1 VKIAVDA
8 MGGDDAPRSIIDGVA
23 LFVKEHHSGSIVLV
37 GVKDAVDA
45 ELKRVGLLH
54 SPRISVVHAPEIIT
68 MDETPVKALRSKK
81 NSSLSVMLDLLKEG
95 KVSSA
100 LSAGNTGAVVAASTL
115 KLRTLNGIDRP
126 GIATVMPTPYGRN
139 LLMDVGSVTDCK
151 AKNFVQFA
159 VMGSCFA
166 RLIMGV
172 ETPTVGLL
180 NVGEE
185 DTKGNEITKE
195 AFLDLKKTKLH
206 FHGNVEG
213 RDIFKNTVN
222 VIVTDGFTGNIVLK
236 ACESLAKGIFSVIKR
251 EIQSSLLAGKIGAL
265 LLKKTFANVKK
276 QFNHEE
282 YGGALLLGV
291 NGVVIIAHGSSSPLS
306 IKNAIGLGLK
316 MVEKDVN
323 AQISKQMETLY
334 A

>member
-1 VKIAVDA
+1 
-8 MGGDDAPRSIIDGVA
+8 MGGDDAPRAIIDGVA
-23 LFVKEHHSGSIVLV
+23 LFVKENPSRQLVLV
-37 GVKDAVDA
+37 GVKEAVDA
-45 ELKRVGLLH
+45 ELKRVGLWGSSQLE
-54 SPRISVVHAPEIIT
+54 VVHAEEVIT
-68 MDETPVKALRSKK
+68 MEDTPVKALRSKK
-81 NSSLSVMLDLLKEG
+81 NSSLSVMLDLLKDG
-95 KVSSA
+95 KVSAA

-126 GIATVMPTPYGRN
+126 GIATVMPTPSGRN
-139 LLMDVGSVTDCK
+139 LLMDVGAVSDCK
-151 AKNFVQFA
+151 VKNFVQFA

-172 ETPTVGLL
+172 ENPTVGLL

-185 DTKGNEITKE
+185 DSKGNEVTKE
-195 AFLDLKKTKLH
+195 AFVELKKTKLH

-213 RDIFKNTVN
+213 RDIFKSTVN

-236 ACESLAKGIFSVIKR
+236 ASESLAKGIFSVIKR
-251 EIQSSLLAGKIGAL
+251 EIEASLLLGKIGAL
-265 LLKKTFANVKK
+265 FLKQTFANVKK

-282 YGGALLLGV
+282 YGGAMLLGV

-323 AQISKQMETLY
+323 SQISKQMETLY
-334 A
+334 V